1 MNNRSIFEAANII
14 SREVKEDRCIS
25 RQCKRIWKQ
34 VDRCCRLQGEK
45 RITCNPRNW
54 LRIEKLRIRL
64 EERWKKL
71 RGEGT

>member
-1 MNNRSIFEAANII
+1 MDNRSIFGAMNILFREEKEDPCI
-14 SREVKEDRCIS
+14 SRE
-25 RQCKRIWKQ
+25 CKHIWQQ
-34 VDRCCRLQGEK
+34 VDRCCQLQGEN